1 MSLSGIFQSRAG
13 LLVLCLMLW
22 SCQDAAPPAGAKLPA
37 EAEAA
42 LRLAPKWELFSL
54 DPEVEPDEAKPETFH
69 GWKVLGSV
77 EIKDKS
83 TRQKL
88 LDSLRASVA
97 ANPGVVAACFSPR
110 HGIRVKQNGEQ
121 HDFVICFQCY
131 HIRWYP
137 HDEPESGFNPT
148 DSPVDAFNSVLQQAN
163 VPLPAQ
169 PK

>member
-13 LLVLCLMLW
+13 LLWLCLLLW
-22 SCQDAAPPAGAKLPA
+22 GCQERLPPAGDKIPA
-37 EAEAA
+37 EAEVA
-42 LRLAPKWELFSL
+42 LRLAPKWELYSL
-54 DPEVEPDEAKPETFH
+54 DPDVELDEEDPETFH

-137 HDEPESGFNPT
+137 HDKPESAFNPT
-148 DSPVDAFNSVLQQAN
+148 DSPADAFNSVLQQAK

>member
-1 MSLSGIFQSRAG
+1 
-13 LLVLCLMLW
+13 MLW
-22 SCQDAAPPAGAKLPA
+22 GCQGKLPPAGDKIPV
-37 EAEAA
+37 EADAA
-42 LRLAPKWELFSL
+42 VQQAPVGELYSL
-54 DPEVEPDEAKPETFH
+54 DPDVELDEEDSETFH

-77 EIKDKS
+77 EIRDEA
-83 TRQKL
+83 TRQRL
-88 LDSLRASVA
+88 LDSLKASVA

-110 HGIRVKQNGEQ
+110 YGIRVKQNGEQ

>member
-13 LLVLCLMLW
+13 LLWLCLLLW
-22 SCQDAAPPAGAKLPA
+22 SCQERLPPSGDKIPVEADAALQQ
-37 EAEAA
+37 
-42 LRLAPKWELFSL
+42 APVWELYSL
-54 DPEVEPDEAKPETFH
+54 DPDVELDEEDPETFH

-97 ANPGVVAACFSPR
+97 ANPGGVAACFSPR
-110 HGIRVKQNGEQ
+110 HGIRVKQNGKQ

-137 HDEPESGFNPT
+137 HDKPESGFNPT
-148 DSPVDAFNSVLQQAN
+148 DSPAGEFNSVLQQAN
-163 VPLPAQ
+163 VPLPVQ
-169 PK
+169 LK